1 MAKSAAEL
9 GLDQFCQ
16 AFLPCREFASC
27 MKPLTQVPLGAL
39 QKADSLSEAKL
50 SKLFIETVNTTHILS
65 HATVSRFP
73 SPEENRKEAVRT
85 DAAIFRHNSTSV
97 VTTPSWT
104 DQIVPVAFS
113 PYFPG
118 GDPFDRAVYD
128 DPYGAIEAERK
139 RVFDRISTIVDVLFA
154 AQQRVFVFVLLVIG
168 RSFRLIRWDRAGAI
182 VTSSVD
188 YYTNPTALLDC
199 LQRIS
204 ALDDSTLG
212 FDPSASR
219 VLPGD
224 VDFLRMDIAALEHS
238 TDEDHSERDLDREVS
253 GDRMVFRY
261 ARTLFRSS
269 LATDWPRHKL
279 RVPCGSSWRYYL
291 VGKPT
296 FRADGAIGR
305 GTRGYVALN
314 CETRRFVWLKD
325 AWRAA
330 YMISC
335 REGDVL
341 EKLNEAGVENVPTLV
356 CHGDIDDQVTVTADW
371 WGRDSERPSSAAPST
386 SSSQGSPTS
395 SATLVESASS
405 GSRKRKRGAADE
417 ATLPPPGDERMRNLV
432 TRSDHPLRQH
442 QHYRIVVKEVAFSLR
457 NVQNGRQL
465 ASVVLD
471 TVQAHCQAAT
481 NPKTLLLHRDISA
494 GNILIYPR
502 VRHGKDGTKRA
513 IVWTG
518 ILCDWELAKPVDDQ
532 RAPSN
537 APRTSQM
544 GTYQFMSVN
553 LLSNPSSP
561 SVTIADE
568 LESFF
573 HVLFYYSLRYL
584 RSNCESPDSYIT
596 NYFNSYAGPGGL
608 HSCGWKSLTFQ
619 VDDFLSLQF
628 PHSPLLFNS
637 PMDDLLEAIL
647 KCFRSHYKLIR
658 DDLRKAMPPPRRRTP
673 PPPESPGKRMTFSV
687 SDIVF
692 FGDDANE
699 VDEDDAFDKYRPAD
713 NTPSEEDR
721 ALARKIMDHKFML
734 EYMTQTLRDTCW
746 PEDDRI
752 PERQNR
758 PSTAVK
764 PVAPADTSRPQHG
777 SHKKRRIAG
786 PERTHA
792 TLPIRLHGST
802 RRLRSSARTAPVS
815 ARS

>member
-1 MAKSAAEL
+1 MAL
-9 GLDQFCQ
+9 
-16 AFLPCREFASC
+16 R
-27 MKPLTQVPLGAL
+27 AL
-39 QKADSLSEAKL
+39 QTADSLPEAKL
-50 SKLFIETVNTTHILS
+50 SELFINTVNTANILS
-65 HATVSRFP
+65 CATVSSLP
-73 SPEENRKEAVRT
+73 SPEENRKHAVIT

-104 DQIVPVAFS
+104 DQIVSVVFS

-118 GDPFDRAVYD
+118 GDPFDLT
-128 DPYGAIEAERK
+128 
-139 RVFDRISTIVDVLFA
+139 RVFNRISTIVDVLFA

-182 VTSSVD
+182 
-188 YYTNPTALLDC
+188 
-199 LQRIS
+199 RIS

-238 TDEDHSERDLDREVS
+238 TDGDHSERDLDSEVS
-253 GDRMVFRY
+253 GDHIVFRY

-305 GTRGYVALN
+305 GTRGYVALD

-341 EKLNEAGVENVPTLV
+341 EKLNDAGVENVPTLV

-371 WGRDSERPSSAAPST
+371 WAREQPSSAAPST

-405 GSRKRKRGAADE
+405 G
-417 ATLPPPGDERMRNLV
+417 T
-432 TRSDHPLRQH
+432 
-442 QHYRIVVKEVAFSLR
+442 EVAFSLR
-457 NVQNGRQL
+457 NAQNGRQL
-465 ASVVLD
+465 TSIVLD

-502 VRHGKDGTKRA
+502 VRHGKDGTKHA

-518 ILCDWELAKPVDDQ
+518 MLCDWELAKPVDDQ
-532 RAPSN
+532 RAASN
-537 APRTSQM
+537 ASRASQM

-553 LLSNPSSP
+553 LLTDPSSP

-573 HVLFYYSLRYL
+573 HVLLYYSLRYL
-584 RSNCESPDSYIT
+584 RSNCESPASCIA
-596 NYFNSYAGPGGL
+596 NYFNSYAGPGRL
-608 HSCGWKSLTFQ
+608 LTCGWKSLA
-619 VDDFLSLQF
+619 VELDAFLSLQF
-628 PHSPLLFNS
+628 PHSPLLFDS
-637 PMDDLLEAIL
+637 PMDDLLEGIL
-647 KCFRSHYKLIR
+647 QCFRAHYNVIR

-692 FGDDANE
+692 FGEDANE
-699 VDEDDAFDKYRPAD
+699 VDEDDDLDKHRPAD
-713 NTPSEEDR
+713 DTPSERDR

-758 PSTAVK
+758 PSTAVQ
-764 PVAPADTSRPQHG
+764 PAAAAATSRPQHG

-802 RRLRSSARTAPVS
+802 RRLRSSVRTATVC

>member
-1 MAKSAAEL
+1 MARSAVEL
-9 GLDQFCQ
+9 RLDQFCQ
-16 AFLPCREFASC
+16 AFLPCREFVSR
-27 MKPLTQVPLGAL
+27 MKTLTQMALRAL
-39 QKADSLSEAKL
+39 QTADSLPEAKL
-50 SKLFIETVNTTHILS
+50 SELFINTVNTANILS
-65 HATVSRFP
+65 CATVSSLP
-73 SPEENRKEAVRT
+73 SPEENRKHAVIT

-104 DQIVPVAFS
+104 DQIVSVVFS
-113 PYFPG
+113 PYFPEN
-118 GDPFDRAVYD
+118 RQ
-128 DPYGAIEAERK
+128 
-139 RVFDRISTIVDVLFA
+139 RVFNRISTIVDVLFA

-182 VTSSVD
+182 
-188 YYTNPTALLDC
+188 YTNATALLNC

-238 TDEDHSERDLDREVS
+238 TDGDHSERDLDSEVS
-253 GDRMVFRY
+253 GDHIVFRY

-296 FRADGAIGR
+296 FRADGVMGR
-305 GTRGYVALN
+305 GTRGYVALD

-341 EKLNEAGVENVPTLV
+341 EKLNDAGVENVPTLV

-371 WGRDSERPSSAAPST
+371 WAREQPSSAAPST

-405 GSRKRKRGAADE
+405 GSRKRKRGPAGE
-417 ATLPPPGDERMRNLV
+417 PGDERTRNLA
-432 TRSDHPLRQH
+432 TCSDHPLREY
-442 QHYRIVVKEVAFSLR
+442 QHYRIVVAEVAFSLR
-457 NVQNGRQL
+457 NAQNGRQL
-465 ASVVLD
+465 TSIVLD

-502 VRHGKDGTKRA
+502 VRHGKDGTKHA

-518 ILCDWELAKPVDDQ
+518 MLCDWELAKPVDDQ
-532 RAPSN
+532 RAASN
-537 APRTSQM
+537 ASRASQM

-553 LLSNPSSP
+553 LLTDPSSP

-573 HVLFYYSLRYL
+573 HVLLYYSLRYL
-584 RSNCESPDSYIT
+584 RSNCESPASCIA
-596 NYFNSYAGPGGL
+596 NYFNSYAGPGRL
-608 HSCGWKSLTFQ
+608 LTCGWKSLA
-619 VDDFLSLQF
+619 VELDAFLSLQF
-628 PHSPLLFNS
+628 PHSPLLFDS
-637 PMDDLLEAIL
+637 PMDDLLEGIL
-647 KCFRSHYKLIR
+647 QCFRAHYNVIR

-692 FGDDANE
+692 FGEDANE
-699 VDEDDAFDKYRPAD
+699 VDEDDDLDKHRPAD
-713 NTPSEEDR
+713 DTPSERDR

-758 PSTAVK
+758 PSTAVQ
-764 PVAPADTSRPQHG
+764 PAAAAATSRPQHG

-802 RRLRSSARTAPVS
+802 RRLRSSVRTAPVC

>member
-1 MAKSAAEL
+1 MARSAVEL
-9 GLDQFCQ
+9 SLDQFCQ
-16 AFLPCREFASC
+16 AFLPCREFASR
-27 MKPLTQVPLGAL
+27 MKPLTQMALRAL
-39 QKADSLSEAKL
+39 QTADSLPEAKL
-50 SKLFIETVNTTHILS
+50 SELFINTVNTANILS
-65 HATVSRFP
+65 CATVSSLP
-73 SPEENRKEAVRT
+73 SPEENRKHAVIT
-85 DAAIFRHNSTSV
+85 DAAIVRHNSTSV

-104 DQIVPVAFS
+104 DQIVPVVFS

-118 GDPFDRAVYD
+118 GDPFDLTVYA
-128 DPYGAIEAERK
+128 PYSETQKKRQ
-139 RVFDRISTIVDVLFA
+139 RVFNRISTIVDVLFA

-238 TDEDHSERDLDREVS
+238 TDGDHSERDLDSEVS

-305 GTRGYVALN
+305 GTRGYVALD

-356 CHGDIDDQVTVTADW
+356 CHGDIDDQVTVTVDW
-371 WGRDSERPSSAAPST
+371 WAREQPSSAAPST

-405 GSRKRKRGAADE
+405 GSRKRKRGAAGE
-417 ATLPPPGDERMRNLV
+417 PGDERTRNLA
-432 TRSDHPLRQH
+432 TCSDHPLREH
-442 QHYRIVVKEVAFSLR
+442 QHYRIVVAEVAFSLR
-457 NVQNGRQL
+457 NAQNGRQL
-465 ASVVLD
+465 TSIVLD

-494 GNILIYPR
+494 GNILIYPS
-502 VRHGKDGTKRA
+502 VRQGKDDTKNA

-518 ILCDWELAKPVDDQ
+518 ILCDWELAKLVDDQ
-532 RAPSN
+532 RAASN
-537 APRTSQM
+537 ASRASQM

-553 LLSNPSSP
+553 LLSNPSRP

-573 HVLFYYSLRYL
+573 HVLLYYSLRYL
-584 RSNCESPDSYIT
+584 RSNCEPPASYIT

-619 VDDFLSLQF
+619 VDNFLSLQF
-628 PHSPLLFNS
+628 PHSPLLFDS
-637 PMDDLLEAIL
+637 PMDDLLEGIL
-647 KCFRSHYKLIR
+647 QCFRAHYKVIR
-658 DDLRKAMPPPRRRTP
+658 EDLRKAMPPPRRRTP

-692 FGDDANE
+692 FGEDANE
-699 VDEDDAFDKYRPAD
+699 VDEDDDLDKHRPAD
-713 NTPSEEDR
+713 NIPSEGDR

-764 PVAPADTSRPQHG
+764 PTTAAATSRPQHG

-786 PERTHA
+786 PECTHA

-802 RRLRSSARTAPVS
+802 RRLRSSVRTATVC

>member
-9 GLDQFCQ
+9 SLDQICQ
-16 AFLPCREFASC
+16 AFLPCRELASR
-27 MKPLTQVPLGAL
+27 MKPLTLVSLEAL
-39 QKADSLSEAKL
+39 QKADSLPEVKL
-50 SKLFIETVNTTHILS
+50 SKLFIDTVNTTHILS
-65 HATVSRFP
+65 CATVSRFP

-104 DQIVPVAFS
+104 DQIVPVASS
-113 PYFPG
+113 PYFAG
-118 GDPFDRAVYD
+118 GDPFDHAVYD
-128 DPYGAIEAERK
+128 DPYGAIEA
-139 RVFDRISTIVDVLFA
+139 DRISTIVDVFFA
-154 AQQRVFVFVLLVIG
+154 AQQRVFVFVLVVIG

-182 VTSSVD
+182 
-188 YYTNPTALLDC
+188 YTNATALLNC

-296 FRADGAIGR
+296 FRADGVMGR
-305 GTRGYVALN
+305 GTRGYVALD

-371 WGRDSERPSSAAPST
+371 WAREQPSSAAPST
-386 SSSQGSPTS
+386 SSGHDSPTS

-405 GSRKRKRGAADE
+405 GSRKRKRGAAGE
-417 ATLPPPGDERMRNLV
+417 PGDERTRNLA
-432 TRSDHPLRQH
+432 TCSDHPLREH
-442 QHYRIVVKEVAFSLR
+442 QHYRIVVAEVAFSLR
-457 NVQNGRQL
+457 NAQNGRQL
-465 ASVVLD
+465 TSIVLD

-502 VRHGKDGTKRA
+502 VRQGKDDTKNA

-532 RAPSN
+532 RA
-537 APRTSQM
+537 SQM

-553 LLSNPSSP
+553 LLSNPSRP

-573 HVLFYYSLRYL
+573 HVLLYYSLRYL
-584 RSNCESPDSYIT
+584 RSNCEPPASYIT

-619 VDDFLSLQF
+619 VDNFLSLQF
-628 PHSPLLFNS
+628 PHSPLLFDS
-637 PMDDLLEAIL
+637 PMDDLLEGIL
-647 KCFRSHYKLIR
+647 QCFRAHYKVIR

-692 FGDDANE
+692 FGEDANE
-699 VDEDDAFDKYRPAD
+699 VDEDDDLDKHRPAD
-713 NTPSEEDR
+713 DIPSEGDR

-764 PVAPADTSRPQHG
+764 PTTAAATSRPQHE

-802 RRLRSSARTAPVS
+802 RRLRSSVRTAPVC

>member
-9 GLDQFCQ
+9 SLDQICQ
-16 AFLPCREFASC
+16 AFLPCRELASR
-27 MKPLTQVPLGAL
+27 MKPLTLVSLGAL
-39 QKADSLSEAKL
+39 QKADSLPEVKL
-50 SKLFIETVNTTHILS
+50 SKLFIDTVNTTHILS
-65 HATVSRFP
+65 CATVSRFP

-104 DQIVPVAFS
+104 DQIVPVASS
-113 PYFPG
+113 PYFAG
-118 GDPFDRAVYD
+118 GDPFDHAVYD

-188 YYTNPTALLDC
+188 YYTNPTALLDY
-199 LQRIS
+199 LQHIS
-204 ALDDSTLG
+204 ALDDSTLV
-212 FDPSASR
+212 FDPSASGI
-219 VLPGD
+219 LPGD

-296 FRADGAIGR
+296 FRADGVMGR
-305 GTRGYVALN
+305 GTRGYVALD

-371 WGRDSERPSSAAPST
+371 WAREQPSSAAPST

-405 GSRKRKRGAADE
+405 GSRKRKRGPAGE
-417 ATLPPPGDERMRNLV
+417 PGDERTRNLA
-432 TRSDHPLRQH
+432 TCSDHPLREH
-442 QHYRIVVKEVAFSLR
+442 QHYRIVVAEVAFLLR
-457 NVQNGRQL
+457 SAQNGRQL
-465 ASVVLD
+465 TSIVLD
-471 TVQAHCQAAT
+471 TAAT

-502 VRHGKDGTKRA
+502 VRQGKDDTKNA

-518 ILCDWELAKPVDDQ
+518 MLCDWELAKPVDDQ

-553 LLSNPSSP
+553 LLTDPSSP

-573 HVLFYYSLRYL
+573 HVLLYYSLRYL
-584 RSNCESPDSYIT
+584 RSNCESPDSYIA
-596 NYFNSYAGPGGL
+596 NYFNSYAGPGRL
-608 HSCGWKSLTFQ
+608 LTCGWKSLA
-619 VDDFLSLQF
+619 VELDAFLSLQF
-628 PHSPLLFNS
+628 PYSPLLFDS
-637 PMDDLLEAIL
+637 PMDDLLEMIL
-647 KCFRSHYKLIR
+647 KSLRARYKVIR
-658 DDLRKAMPPPRRRTP
+658 DDLRKAMPPPRDPTP
-673 PPPESPGKRMTFSV
+673 PPDKRMMFSV
-687 SDIVF
+687 PKIFF
-692 FGDDANE
+692 FGDDANA
-699 VDEDDAFDKYRPAD
+699 VDEDDDLDKHRPAD
-713 NTPSEEDR
+713 DTPSERDR

-758 PSTAVK
+758 PSTTVK
-764 PVAPADTSRPQHG
+764 PTTPAATSRPQHE

-802 RRLRSSARTAPVS
+802 RRLRSSVRTAPVC

>member
-1 MAKSAAEL
+1 MAL
-9 GLDQFCQ
+9 
-16 AFLPCREFASC
+16 R
-27 MKPLTQVPLGAL
+27 AL
-39 QKADSLSEAKL
+39 QTADSLPEAKL
-50 SKLFIETVNTTHILS
+50 SELFINTVNTANILPC
-65 HATVSRFP
+65 ATVSSLP
-73 SPEENRKEAVRT
+73 SPEENRKHAVIT

-104 DQIVPVAFS
+104 DQIVPVVFS

-118 GDPFDRAVYD
+118 GDPFDLTVYA
-128 DPYGAIEAERK
+128 PYSGTQKKRQ
-139 RVFDRISTIVDVLFA
+139 RVFNRISTIVDVLFA

-182 VTSSVD
+182 
-188 YYTNPTALLDC
+188 
-199 LQRIS
+199 RIS

-238 TDEDHSERDLDREVS
+238 TDEDHSERDLDSEVS

-305 GTRGYVALN
+305 GTRGYVALD

-356 CHGDIDDQVTVTADW
+356 CHGDIDDQVTVSADW
-371 WGRDSERPSSAAPST
+371 WGREQPSSAAPST

-405 GSRKRKRGAADE
+405 G
-417 ATLPPPGDERMRNLV
+417 T
-432 TRSDHPLRQH
+432 
-442 QHYRIVVKEVAFSLR
+442 EVAFSLR
-457 NVQNGRQL
+457 NAQNGRQL
-465 ASVVLD
+465 TSIVLD

-502 VRHGKDGTKRA
+502 VRQGKDDTKNA

-532 RAPSN
+532 RAASN
-537 APRTSQM
+537 ASRASQM

-553 LLSNPSSP
+553 LLTDPSSP

-573 HVLFYYSLRYL
+573 HVLLYYSLRYL
-584 RSNCESPDSYIT
+584 RSNCESPASCIA
-596 NYFNSYAGPGGL
+596 NYFNSYAGPGRL
-608 HSCGWKSLTFQ
+608 LTCGWKSLA
-619 VDDFLSLQF
+619 VELDAFLSLQF
-628 PHSPLLFNS
+628 PYSPLLFDS
-637 PMDDLLEAIL
+637 PMDDLLEMIL
-647 KCFRSHYKLIR
+647 KSLRARYKVIR
-658 DDLRKAMPPPRRRTP
+658 DDLRKAMPPPRDPTP
-673 PPPESPGKRMTFSV
+673 PPDKRMTFSV
-687 SDIVF
+687 PKIFF
-692 FGDDANE
+692 FGDDANA
-699 VDEDDAFDKYRPAD
+699 VDEDDDFDKYRPAD
-713 NTPSEEDR
+713 DTPSEEDR
-721 ALARKIMDHKFML
+721 VLARKIMDHKFML

-746 PEDDRI
+746 PENDRI
-752 PERQNR
+752 PECQNR
-758 PSTAVK
+758 PSTTVQPA
-764 PVAPADTSRPQHG
+764 APAATSRPQHG

-786 PERTHA
+786 PERTHT

-802 RRLRSSARTAPVS
+802 RRLRSSVRTAPIC